1 MARRL
6 WSGWREAALI
16 FAASLAAYFPALSGG
31 FIWNDSDYVT
41 KPALRSLGG
50 LWRIWF
56 RVGAT
61 EQYYPLLH
69 SAFWLEHRLWGD
81 SPLGYHLVNVLLHA
95 LSAWLLVLVLRLLW
109 SSDSTDRL
117 QVSAFDGAQAG
128 GFKFQV
134 SGFDVPL
141 LAGLLFALHPV
152 CVESVAWISEQ
163 KNTLSLVFY
172 LLAALVYFQGKFGRE
187 EAQQTQEGQ
196 PARGGSISGFK
207 FQVSAFFLFLCSCLS
222 KTVTATLPGA
232 LLVVV
237 WWRKGRLS
245 WREDVRP
252 LIPWFVVGA
261 ATGLFTGWVEKTYVG
276 AQGADFALSLPER
289 ALVAGHAV
297 WFYLGKL
304 LWPARLIF
312 IYPRWTVSLS
322 DPVQWLY
329 PIGVVVLVIVLWSL
343 RNRNRG
349 LLAAL
354 LFFLGSLFPVC
365 GFFNLYAFIYS
376 YVADH
381 WQYLPAVG
389 MMALSAAGW
398 GALDRRWNPSRPFI
412 KGVIPV
418 AVLLLLGALSFRQSG
433 MYSDMETFY
442 RRTLAANPA
451 CWMAE
456 NNLGITLEKQNRLDE
471 ALEHYGKSLQIKP
484 TAMEHYNMGM
494 VLRKEGKLEA
504 AMAEFGA
511 ALRLDPY
518 DADALNNL
526 GGTLGDL
533 GRNDEAVPVFL
544 QALRERPSDIGAR
557 QNLGIAYAKQGRLDD
572 AVAELRK
579 ALDLAPDF
587 AECRTNLGVI
597 LRARGRIPEAV
608 EQFREAARLKPDLP
622 EARMNLATTLLQLHD
637 YPGAADELE
646 AAARLV
652 PGSATI
658 HGLLGTVLAG
668 LGRTA
673 EAKAELSRALQLN
686 PNLKMAR
693 SALDRISGADAP
705 P

>member
-1 MARRL
+1 MTPSRSRGSL
-6 WSGWREAALI
+6 GELGFLLAATV
-16 FAASLAAYFPALSGG
+16 AAYFPALSGG

-456 NNLGITLEKQNRLDE
+456 NNLGDLYERAGRYDESLAHYDKALD
-471 ALEHYGKSLQIKP
+471 IKP
-484 TAMEHYNMGM
+484 SAKTHYNKGTL
-494 VLRKEGKLEA
+494 LRRQGKLEEA
-504 AMAEFGA
+504 VAQFET
-511 ALRLDPY
+511 ALGMEPRFV
-518 DADALNNL
+518 DARNNL
-526 GGTLGDL
+526 GSTLGEL
-533 GRNDEAVPVFL
+533 GRVAEAVEEL
-544 QALRERPSDIGAR
+544 ERAERVDPNSAIIR
-557 QNLGIAYAKQGRLDD
+557 SNLGIALAREQRYDEASAQFREAIRLDPGS
-572 AVAELRK
+572 AE
-579 ALDLAPDF
+579 AM
-587 AECRTNLGVI
+587 TNLGVI
-597 LRARGRIPEAV
+597 LRRQGRYPEAV
-608 EQFREAARLKPDLP
+608 AMLENAIRLRPSLSILHMNLGIALALEGRLDEALIRFREAVRLDPKSAEAHNNLGNALAHRGLYAEARVELEEALRLNPRLTDARLNLLELP
-622 EARMNLATTLLQLHD
+622 
-637 YPGAADELE
+637 
-646 AAARLV
+646 
-652 PGSATI
+652 
-658 HGLLGTVLAG
+658 
-668 LGRTA
+668 
-673 EAKAELSRALQLN
+673 
-686 PNLKMAR
+686 
-693 SALDRISGADAP
+693 
-705 P
+705 